1 MESLSQT
8 VAAKARK
15 IEGELLRR
23 IAEHSQTRLADQLGL
38 DDSSISRWLASE
50 GGFKRACEVLAALG
64 LRVKADQDED
74 FSDSYIGALETLAN
88 VQLQERLQMRR
99 RKRGEA

>member
-1 MESLSQT
+1 MSQSLSE
-8 VAAKARK
+8 KARNL
-15 IEGELLRR
+15 EAHLMRL
-23 IAEHSQTRLADQLGL
+23 IAQRSQTRVADDLGV
-38 DDSSISRWLASE
+38 DDSTVNRWITSE
-50 GGFKRACEVLAALG
+50 SGLRRACEVLAALG

-88 VQLQERLQMRR
+88 VQLEERLQMRR